1 MQLGEKKLVVQLA
14 SVGAKNQVY
23 NVRDCLSGL
32 AEWLGEE
39 TDEEV
44 DAVGRGGAN
53 TRRLPELKE
62 ISAGGKTLSTKSR
75 I

>member
-1 MQLGEKKLVVQLA
+1 MEIAAAWNGCTTYRSDRLK
-14 SVGAKNQVY
+14 
-23 NVRDCLSGL
+23 DCLSGL